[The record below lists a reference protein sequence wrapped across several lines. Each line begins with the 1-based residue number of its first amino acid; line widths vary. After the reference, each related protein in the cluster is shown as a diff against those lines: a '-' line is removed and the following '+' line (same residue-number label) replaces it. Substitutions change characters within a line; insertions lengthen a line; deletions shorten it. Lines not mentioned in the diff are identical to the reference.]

1 MHQIIKHTPFT
12 SKKFDISAELK
23 DYRNKWKPEKK
34 LYHIIKELFV
44 NETVFSHYRTQWLN
58 NLELDIYVNDCKIGI
73 EYQGIQHFKP
83 LKHWGGEDEF
93 VKRRSND
100 IRKREL
106 YFALNSMV
114 LQFCYM

>member
-23 DYRNKWKPEKK
+23 DYRNKWKPEK
-34 LYHIIKELFV
+34 ELFV
-44 NETVFSHYRTQWLN
+44 NETVFSHYRAQWLN
-58 NLELDIYVNDCKIGI
+58 NLELDIYVNDYKIGI

-83 LKHWGGEDEF
+83 LKHWGSEDEF
-93 VKRRSND
+93 VNRRSND

-106 YFALNSMV
+106 YFVLNSMV